1 MLPFVLSYL
10 AGLATPLG
18 AVCVLPL
25 YPGYIAFLAGLPGE
39 RRVLASPAAVGAVV
53 TAGVIAGMFGFGLVT
68 AGLFGLS
75 VSAAIGV
82 VAPALYAVLAVVGAA
97 MLLGVDVAG
106 RLPGMQAPTGGNPA
120 VSALLFG
127 AFFGLIALPCNPGP
141 IILLFALSASAA
153 DFAANLLH
161 FLLFAL
167 GMATPLFAL
176 SLIPAGRG
184 RSIAGLFARH
194 HRTISRATGLFLLAV
209 AVSALLAA

>member
-25 YPGYIAFLAGLPGE
+25 YPGYVAFLAASAKE
-39 RRVLASPAAVGAVV
+39 RRLFGSPAAVGALV
-53 TAGVIAGMFGFGLVT
+53 TAGVIAGMFAFGFVT

-106 RLPGMQAPTGGNPA
+106 RLPGMQAPAGKTPT

-167 GMATPLFAL
+167 GMATPLFVI

-184 RSIAGLFARH
+184 RSIAGFFARY
-194 HRTISRATGLFLLAV
+194 HRAISRATGLFLLAV
-209 AVSALLAA
+209 AVSTFLTA